1 MLAVYS
7 AKSSGYSNALGSL
20 RSAGLINRG
29 EPILITPEGLA
40 AIGNDWEPLPTGEA
54 LVDHWMQ
61 LLGKAER
68 TILRC
73 LLDVYP
79 GSLTRDE
86 LAVAADYSPA
96 SSGYSNALGKLRSL
110 NLINKGS
117 DVMADPDFARDVG
130 RG

>member
-1 MLAVYS
+1 
-7 AKSSGYSNALGSL
+7 
-20 RSAGLINRG
+20 
-29 EPILITPEGLA
+29 
-40 AIGNDWEPLPTGEA
+40 
-54 LVDHWMQ
+54 MQ

-79 GSLTRDE
+79 GSLSRDE

-110 NLINKGS
+110 NLINKGG
-117 DVMADPDFARDVG
+117 DIMADPDFAREVG